1 VVGVLATAVTVSLS
15 VKYGSDVHG
24 SLKQKC
30 EKGTSKKQNHG
41 SSKKLSARWKG
52 ARKMTIVC
60 AAFMVSIGIP
70 ERDSMVCG

>member
-1 VVGVLATAVTVSLS
+1 MIGVLATAVKVSLS
-15 VKYGSDVHG
+15 VKYGSDVHE
-24 SLKQKC
+24 SLKQKY
-30 EKGTSKKQNHG
+30 EDGTCKKQNHG